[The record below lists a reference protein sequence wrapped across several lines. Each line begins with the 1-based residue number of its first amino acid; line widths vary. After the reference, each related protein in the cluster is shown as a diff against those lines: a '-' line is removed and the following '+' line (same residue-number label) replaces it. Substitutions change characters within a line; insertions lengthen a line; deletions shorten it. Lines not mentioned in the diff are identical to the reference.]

1 MFKVSNSFFI
11 VLIVALLASCATSER
26 KGAEQLTTLVKTG
39 DLSASIKFVKSD
51 AFYPEERSHLLKL
64 VELGTLQNLNRE
76 YYQSLKTFEAAQEL
90 SDKLFTVSISKK
102 VTSTV
107 LNDNLDNYYGE
118 KYERSM
124 IRFYQVLNHY
134 LLSQNGS
141 YESFIVDEKNE
152 KGAVIKST
160 PVPAKILDQK
170 EKHFHLVA
178 ARSVL
183 MEWNSLLESYKAVSG
198 GVATYKDDLLAKVFG
213 GFIHE
218 QIGSVEDRS
227 IALNLYKA
235 GKTLLFRNYNLFSTY
250 NESYKDFEKNFKDF
264 GTMKEADVKAKY
276 VKDTE
281 HAKRLMQYL
290 DERIEVLSKNKN
302 ENVYFLIE
310 DNSIAPKTANK
321 FDFPLPVFVGAAA
334 IEQMSFAIRLLST
347 PIGGVPK
354 IYFELPEIP
363 YRPIADS
370 EEIVIKDLTGKVVK
384 NVNLAVVNPLSE
396 LAYFTL
402 EDSKTS
408 NMARIGIR
416 VAAKHIAAILAAY
429 QIYKSQKQSND
440 FIAMTLAS
448 VSYSIANKGIE
459 ASEAADIRYW
469 STLPNAFRMGS
480 LKLDPGTYSII
491 LVKTSGA
498 MKNEKLLGN
507 VNVTKDRP
515 ATMFNF
521 RVF

>member
-1 MFKVSNSFFI
+1 MYRVVNHFLVF
-11 VLIVALLASCATSER
+11 LMVALLASCATSER
-26 KGAEQLTTLVKTG
+26 KGAAELTTFIKTG
-39 DLSASIKFVKSD
+39 DISSSIKLVKSNS
-51 AFYPEERSHLLKL
+51 FYPEERSHLLKL
-64 VELGTLQNLNRE
+64 VELGTLQNLNRD
-76 YYQSLKTFEAAQEL
+76 YFQSLKTFEAAQTL
-90 SDKLFTVSISKK
+90 SDQLFTVSISKK
-102 VTSTV
+102 VTSAI

-134 LLSQNGS
+134 LLYQNGT
-141 YESFIVDEKNE
+141 YESYTMEEKDE

-160 PVPAKILDQK
+160 VIPAKNLDQK

-183 MEWNSLLESYKAVSG
+183 LEWNSLLESYKAISG

-218 QIGSVEDRS
+218 QIGSVEDRG

-235 GKTLLFRNYNLFSTY
+235 AKTLLFRNYNLFSTY
-250 NESYKDFEKNFKDF
+250 NESYKEFEKNFKNF
-264 GTMKEADVKAKY
+264 ATMSEAEVKTKY

-290 DERIEVLSKNKN
+290 DERLEALSKNKN

-310 DNSIAPKTANK
+310 DNFIAPKIANK
-321 FDFPLPVFVGAAA
+321 VDIPLPVFVGAAA
-334 IEQMSFAIRLLST
+334 YEQMAFALRLLST
-347 PIGGVPK
+347 PVAGTPK
-354 IYFELPEIP
+354 IYFELPQIEFK
-363 YRPIADS
+363 PITDH
-370 EEIVIKDLTGKVVK
+370 EEIIIKDAAGKIVT
-384 NVNLAVVNPLSE
+384 NTNLAVINPLSE

-402 EDSKTS
+402 EDYKTS
-408 NMARIGIR
+408 NMIRIGAR
-416 VAAKHIAAILAAY
+416 VAAKHTAAIVAAY
-429 QIYKSQKQSND
+429 EIYKSQKKNND
-440 FIAMTLAS
+440 FFAMTLAS

-459 ASEAADIRYW
+459 ASESADLRYW

-480 LKLDPGTYSII
+480 LKLDPGMYSII
-491 LVKTSGA
+491 LVKTSGTV
-498 MKNEKLLGN
+498 KNEKILGSIN
-507 VNVTKDRP
+507 VAKDRP
-515 ATMFNF
+515 VSMFNF